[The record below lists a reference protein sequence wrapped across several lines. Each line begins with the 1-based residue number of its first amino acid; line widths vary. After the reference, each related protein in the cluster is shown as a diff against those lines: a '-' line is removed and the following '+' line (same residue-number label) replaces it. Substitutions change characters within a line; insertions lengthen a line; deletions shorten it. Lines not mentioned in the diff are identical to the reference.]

1 LTPRRARRV
10 GLVGI
15 IALGAGVLEGADSPS
30 ATALRDRACRA
41 NNRGVAQLEQFQA
54 AAAVTAFREALAL
67 APDLALA
74 RTNLGLA
81 LFNAPDL
88 PAAARE
94 LAVARG
100 ARPDDPATLYAS
112 ALVARA
118 ENRVE
123 DAEQA
128 LQRLL
133 TIDPVD
139 VGALVNLGQMWMQ
152 ARRLDEAERV
162 LRAAVS
168 AEPYN
173 ATALYN
179 LGIVLTRAGR
189 RAEGQAELERFQKL
203 KESGAASTLG
213 QSYPDQGRYAEAQ
226 PCTGSE
232 GEALD
237 ARPPAVTFV
246 DASATWLP
254 ARVAARASAP
264 PPDDADL
271 GDVTAAD
278 VDGDGDLDLI
288 ATGPG
293 GLRLWRN
300 DGTRFED
307 TTRAAGLPIE
317 SARAALPGDLDGD
330 GHPDLLLLRAAGA
343 QLWKNN
349 GAGRFEDAS
358 GASGWVGQTA
368 GARAGAALLDADHD
382 GDLDVVMGSATG
394 TRLWRN
400 DGAGRF
406 TDSTLA
412 AGLGG
417 LGALAGLVPTDFD
430 NRRDIDL
437 LAVPL
442 TGAVR
447 LYRNLRD
454 QTFRDEAEA
463 LGFGGA
469 TSRCV
474 AAGDIDKDGATDFF
488 LCGSAGPDRL
498 MLSNPR
504 GRLRSVTGVGL
515 ASGSRAALMLD
526 YDGDGLL
533 DLLALAD
540 DGLHLW
546 RNLGQARF
554 QDVTTHALPRG
565 SPPAL
570 AGVRLAAGDWDADG
584 DSDLALLDAAG
595 GLRLL
600 RNDGPAPRPACRVR
614 LAGRT
619 SNRGGVGAKVELR
632 AGSLW
637 QKLET
642 YVTSPAVAPVDLVFG
657 LGTRA
662 QADAVRVLWPS
673 GTLQAE
679 LPVGDAPDAGLI
691 GLVSVQELDRKP
703 SSCPFLFAWDGH
715 RFRFVTDF
723 MGGGE
728 MGYWLGPGDWNVP
741 DPDEYV
747 RLDDTQLQ
755 AREGRY
761 ELRVT
766 NELEEALFVDHL
778 RLLAVTHPADV
789 EVHPNEGLLAPPLP
803 PFRLHA
809 VRDVQPLAAAYDD
822 AGQDVTAAL
831 AQLDRRWPDGFALHR
846 LRGYA
851 APHTL
856 TLDLGGRGDL
866 LLLTAW
872 TDYAFSSDNVAA
884 AQLGLSLSPP
894 ALQVRDAAGVW
905 QTVIEDIG
913 IPVGRPQT
921 LVVDLQG
928 RWLSDARQVRLLTNM
943 RIYWDWVRV
952 ATPADVVPEL
962 QPLEL
967 ARAELRVRGFSK
979 PTSPD
984 GREPFGYDY
993 EQVSLTSPWK
1003 VIPGAYTR
1011 PGDVRTL
1018 LAASDDLFVIA
1029 LPGDELVLSF
1039 EAPALSPLG
1048 AGERRTYLLYSD
1060 GFSKEMDPNAATPHT
1075 LEPLP
1080 FHGMSRYPYESPE
1093 RYPLTPERAAL
1104 LEHFNT
1110 RVVRQPVPLLATETT
1125 PSTRER

>member
-1 LTPRRARRV
+1 MSRRRAHACV
-10 GLVGI
+10 ALLVV
-15 IALGAGVLEGADSPS
+15 LGVPQASTASLPS
-30 ATALRDRACRA
+30 TPAAREQACRA
-41 NNRGVAQLEQFQA
+41 NNRGVALLEQFQA
-54 AAAVTAFREALAL
+54 PAAVTAFREALAA

-74 RTNLGLA
+74 RANLGLA
-81 LFNAPDL
+81 LFNVPDL
-88 PAAARE
+88 PAAAQE
-94 LAVARG
+94 LAQARA
-100 ARPDDPATLYAS
+100 ARPDDAATLYAS

-133 TIDPVD
+133 AQDPAD

-189 RAEGQAELERFQKL
+189 RTEGQVELERFQKL

-232 GEALD
+232 VLAP
-237 ARPPAVTFV
+237 ATPAPAVTFADV
-246 DASATWLP
+246 TSAWLAAP
-254 ARVAARASAP
+254 ADGHAQRP
-264 PPDDADL
+264 PEEAEL

-278 VDGDGDLDLI
+278 LDDDDQLELVV
-288 ATGPG
+288 TGAA
-293 GLRLWRN
+293 GLRLLRREGPRWI
-300 DGTRFED
+300 DA
-307 TTRAAGLPIE
+307 TRAAGLPDG
-317 SARAALPGDLDGD
+317 AVRAALAGDLDGD
-330 GHPDLLLLRAAGA
+330 GRPDLLLLRAAGA
-343 QLWKNN
+343 QLWKNL
-349 GAGRFEDAS
+349 GGLRFQDAS
-358 GASGWVGQTA
+358 ATSGWTGQSA
-368 GARAGAALLDADHD
+368 GARAAAALVDADHD
-382 GDLDVVMGSATG
+382 GDLDVLMGSAAG

-400 DGAGRF
+400 DGQGRF
-406 TDSTLA
+406 SDVTVS
-412 AGLGG
+412 AGLEG
-417 LGALAGLVPTDFD
+417 LGALAALVPTDFD
-430 NRRDIDL
+430 NRRDVDL

-442 TGAVR
+442 AGAVR
-447 LYRNLRD
+447 LLRNLRD
-454 QTFRDEAEA
+454 HSFRDEAEA
-463 LGFGGA
+463 SGVGTVPG
-469 TSRCV
+469 RCA

-498 MLSNPR
+498 LLSNLR
-504 GRLRSVTGVGL
+504 GRFRPVAGMGL
-515 ASGSRAALMLD
+515 PTGSRAALLLD

-533 DLLALAD
+533 DVLAAAA

-546 RNLGQARF
+546 RNLGAARF
-554 QDVTTHALPRG
+554 EDVTAHALAALRPR
-565 SPPAL
+565 L
-570 AGVRLAAGDWDADG
+570 TDVVRLSAGDWDADG
-584 DSDLALLDAAG
+584 DTDLALLDAAG

-600 RNDGPAPRPACRVR
+600 RNDGPPERRACRVR

-619 SNRGGVGAKVELR
+619 SNRGGVGAKVEVR

-642 YVTSPAVAPVDLVFG
+642 YVTSPAAAPADLVFG
-657 LGTRA
+657 LGPRA

-679 LPVGDAPDAGLI
+679 LPAASASGAGLV
-691 GLVSVQELDRKP
+691 GRVDVQELDRKP
-703 SSCPFLFAWDGH
+703 SSCPFLFAWDGQ
-715 RFRFVTDF
+715 RFAFVTDF

-728 MGYWLGPGDWNVP
+728 MGYWLGPGSWNVP

-747 RLDDTQLQ
+747 RLDDTQLR
-755 AREGRY
+755 ARDGHY

-778 RLLAVTHPADV
+778 RLLVVTHPADI

-803 PFRLHA
+803 PFQLHA
-809 VRDVQPLAAAYDD
+809 LRDVQPLAGAHDD
-822 AGQDVTAAL
+822 AGRDL
-831 AQLDRRWPDGFALHR
+831 RSELESLDRRWPDGFALHR

-851 APHTL
+851 QPHAL
-856 TLDLGGRGDL
+856 TLDLGDRGDV

-884 AQLGLSLSPP
+884 AQIGLSLSPP
-894 ALQVRDAAGVW
+894 ALQVRDATGAWKTIV
-905 QTVIEDIG
+905 EDIG

-921 LVVDLQG
+921 LVVDLHG
-928 RWLSDARQVRLLTNM
+928 RWLSAAREVRLLTNM
-943 RIYWDWVRV
+943 RIYWDWIRV
-952 ATPADVVPEL
+952 ATAADVETHR
-962 QPLEL
+962 QWLEPRQ
-967 ARAELRVRGFSK
+967 ADLRVRGFSK
-979 PTSPD
+979 PVSPD
-984 GREPFGYDY
+984 GREPLGYDY
-993 EQVSLTSPWK
+993 GVVSTESPWK
-1003 VIPGAYTR
+1003 VIPGRYTR
-1011 PGDVRTL
+1011 PGDVREL

-1029 LPGDELVLSF
+1029 PPGDELALSF
-1039 EAPALSPLG
+1039 DARALPPLA
-1048 AGERRTYLLYSD
+1048 AGERRTFLLYAD

-1080 FHGMSRYPYESPE
+1080 FHGMSRYPYAPPE
-1093 RYPLTPERAAL
+1093 RYPLTPERAAV
-1104 LEHFNT
+1104 LERFNT
-1110 RVVRQPVPLLATETT
+1110 RVVRQPVPVLATEAPTHQ
-1125 PSTRER
+1125 ER